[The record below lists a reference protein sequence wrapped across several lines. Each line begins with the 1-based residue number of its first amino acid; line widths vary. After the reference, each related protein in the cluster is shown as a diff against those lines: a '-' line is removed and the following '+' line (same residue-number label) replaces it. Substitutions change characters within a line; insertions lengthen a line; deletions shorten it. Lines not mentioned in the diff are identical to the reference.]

1 MTLTNEN
8 VKEIDRILH
17 INGSGP
23 AVLKKVAQQYS
34 ITEAFAGAVAKV
46 LGEKRQNIVEAA
58 PSRAIT
64 EAGAP
69 AGALNDTDPRK
80 VHLAERLAHTVN
92 EADASIDANGGSL
105 AGLRIQ
111 QLQAL
116 AAAAAAEAGMF
127 G

>member
-1 MTLTNEN
+1 MTTLTNEN
-8 VKEIDRILH
+8 VAAIDRIFL

-23 AVLKKVAQQYS
+23 DVRAKVAQQFG
-34 ITEAFAGAVAKV
+34 ITESFAGSIAKA
-46 LGEKRQNIVEAA
+46 LKEKRDNIVTEAA

-92 EADASIDANGGSL
+92 EAEARIEADGGSM
-105 AGLRIQ
+105 AGLSTL
-111 QLQAL
+111 QLEAL
-116 AAAAAAEAGMF
+116 TAARF